1 MNVLDASLK
10 LYEWFGKSD
19 SFSMEDDFQ
28 ALVLV
33 TIEKDNDKAAI
44 LCALKSLEKYEII
57 QPAEVEVGE
66 SKNKKI
72 WTLLRPLESLSQNL
86 ELSYEMSGMI
96 ATVINE
102 FSNAIGRKDSYCD
115 PSQINPENIRDLIFI
130 TNFYLNDGIEGDDK
144 KH

>member
-1 MNVLDASLK
+1 MNVLDASLR
-10 LYEWFGKSD
+10 LYEWFGKTD

-44 LCALKSLEKYEII
+44 LCALESLEKYEII
-57 QPAEVEVGE
+57 KSAEVEVGE

-86 ELSYEMSGMI
+86 ELSYEMGGMI

-102 FSNAIGRKDSYCD
+102 FSSAIDRKDSYCD
-115 PSQINPENIRDLIFI
+115 PSQINSENIRDLVFI
-130 TNFYLNDGIEGDDK
+130 TNFYLNGGPEDGK

>member
-1 MNVLDASLK
+1 MNVLDASLR

-44 LCALKSLEKYEII
+44 LCALESLEKYEII
-57 QPAEVEVGE
+57 KSVEVEVE
-66 SKNKKI
+66 ELKNKKI

-86 ELSYEMSGMI
+86 ELSYEMGGMI

-102 FSNAIGRKDSYCD
+102 FSNAIDRKDSYCD
-115 PSQINPENIRDLIFI
+115 PSQINSENIRDLVFI
-130 TNFYLNDGIEGDDK
+130 TNFYLNGGPEDGK